1 MTNLTRFTVSDNY
14 LRTCLVLTGF
24 LILVVGLVFPVTTTT
39 AAPPPPLGAEK
50 CVGCHPEETDTW
62 RNSTHAHVVFDEG
75 GPIGVTCEAC
85 HGRYVV
91 GHPEEGVM
99 QLTVDSSVCE
109 NCHTD
114 TFGQWRHSTHAQ
126 AGVQCIGC
134 HLSHSQ
140 YFRLT
145 EEELCHSCHREHSEN
160 FRGTPHNAAG
170 LSCVDCH
177 FPSTPVGE
185 MAFTS
190 DDCAKCHEGAVH
202 QTLGTLHQASIS
214 TIQTISRQ
222 TMAEPGVVPELR
234 AKLEMAQQEKKSLQS
249 MSLVYLGLGMGIGGV
264 LGIAFMQVIGYVNR
278 GKVKK

>member
-1 MTNLTRFTVSDNY
+1 MTNLTRFTVSDNC
-14 LRTCLVLTGF
+14 LRACLVLISF
-24 LILVVGLVFPVTTTT
+24 LILVVGLVFPVTITT

-75 GPIGVTCEAC
+75 GPIGGTCEAC

-160 FRGTPHNAAG
+160 FRSTPHNAAG
-170 LSCVDCH
+170 LSCIDCH

-202 QTLGTLHQASIS
+202 QTLGTLHQAS
-214 TIQTISRQ
+214 TIQTVSSRQ
-222 TMAEPGVVPELR
+222 TVVEPEVIPELR
-234 AKLEMAQQEKKSLQS
+234 AKLEIAQQEKKSLQS
-249 MSLVYLGLGMGIGGV
+249 LSLVYLGLGMGIGGV

>member
-1 MTNLTRFTVSDNY
+1 MTNTVRFTSSKDHPKGRLVVIIGLS
-14 LRTCLVLTGF
+14 LLLGLVL
-24 LILVVGLVFPVTTTT
+24 PVTIV

-62 RNSTHAHVVFDEG
+62 RNSTHAHAVINEG

-85 HGRYVV
+85 HGQYVV
-91 GHPEEGVM
+91 DHPDQGVM

-109 NCHTD
+109 NCHAD

-160 FRGTPHNAAG
+160 FSGTPHNAAG
-170 LSCVDCH
+170 LTCIDCH

-202 QTLGTLHQASIS
+202 QTLGTLHQAS
-214 TIQTISRQ
+214 TIQAVSLRTLPDP
-222 TMAEPGVVPELR
+222 APAAVPELR
-234 AKLEMAQQEKKSLQS
+234 AKLEVAQQENKSLQT
-249 MSLVYLGLGMGIGGV
+249 MSLVYLGLGMGIGGM
-264 LGIAFMQVIGYVNR
+264 LGIAFMQVIGYLNR